1 MLKKLIRT
9 NPFFIKLFNK
19 EFWPMWAT
27 YFPVLPYYLYLATKA
42 RSFFFFTAANPS
54 IETGGMLG
62 ESKIAILDMIADEY
76 KPISLLI
83 KSKTSLEKVLEMMQE
98 QKISFPI
105 VVKPNIGERGLLVE
119 KIDNKQDLAKH
130 INENDIEYIIQPFIA
145 YKEEYAI
152 MYYRFPNEKEGKIT
166 SICRKK
172 FLAVVGNGKS
182 TLQELIWQQPRAI
195 LQWKKLQQ
203 DFTANELNEIIPN
216 EEEKELV
223 LIGNHSRGTTFLND
237 NHHIDK
243 SLELVFDKITNDM
256 TDVYFGRYDLKC
268 LSMAE
273 MKKGNHIQIMEFNGV
288 GAEPAHIY
296 DPNYPFFNIWRDL
309 LNQWSIVFKIATSVH
324 KDHDVPYMSI
334 SEMKAYWKDL
344 KAYKAGLK

>member
-1 MLKKLIRT
+1 MFRKLIRT
-9 NPFFIKLFNK
+9 NPFFIKLTNK

-27 YFPVLPYYLYLATKA
+27 YFPVLPYYLYLATRA

-62 ESKIAILDMIADEY
+62 ESKIDILNMIADEY

-83 KSKTSLEKVLEMMQE
+83 KPKTGLEQVLEMMQ
-98 QKISFPI
+98 QQNISFPI
-105 VVKPNIGERGLLVE
+105 VVKPNVGERGLLVE
-119 KIDNKQDLAKH
+119 KVDNPEKLAKLIH
-130 INENDIEYIIQPFIA
+130 ENDIEYIIQPFIS

-152 MYYRFPNEKEGKIT
+152 MYYRMPNEKEGKIT
-166 SICRKK
+166 SICQKK
-172 FLAVVGNGKS
+172 FLSVVGDGKS
-182 TLQELIWQQPRAI
+182 TLTELIWQQPRAI

-203 DFTANELNEIIPN
+203 DFTKNELNEVISN
-216 EEEKELV
+216 GTEKELV
-223 LIGNHSRGTTFLND
+223 VIGNHSRGTTFLNN
-237 NHHIDK
+237 NHQIDK
-243 SLELVFDKITNDM
+243 SLELVFDKITNNM

-273 MKKGNHIQIMEFNGV
+273 MKKDNHIQIMEFNGV

-296 DPNYPFFNIWRDL
+296 DPNYPLWKIWRDL
-309 LNQWSIVFKIATSVH
+309 LRQWSIMFKIGTYVH
-324 KDHDVPYMSI
+324 QHHHVSYMSI
-334 SEMKAYWKDL
+334 SEMKTYWKDL

>member
-1 MLKKLIRT
+1 
-9 NPFFIKLFNK
+9 
-19 EFWPMWAT
+19 MWIT
-27 YFPVLPYYLYLATKA
+27 YLPVYPYYLYLVIKA

-83 KSKTSLEKVLEMMQE
+83 KPNTNLDKVLEMME
-98 QKISFPI
+98 QQKVDFPI

-119 KIDNKQDLAKH
+119 KVDNKESLAKH
-130 INENDIEYIIQPFIA
+130 INENDIEYIIQPFIS

-152 MYYRFPNEKEGKIT
+152 MYYRMPNEKEGTIT
-166 SICRKK
+166 SICQKK
-172 FLAVVGNGKS
+172 FLSVIGDGKS
-182 TLQELIWQQPRAI
+182 TLEVLIWQQPKAI
-195 LQWKKLQQ
+195 LQWKKLQK
-203 DFTANELNEIIPN
+203 DFTKQQLNEVIPN
-216 EEEKELV
+216 GEKRELV
-223 LIGNHSRGTTFLND
+223 VIGNHSRGTTFLNA

-243 SLELVFDKITNDM
+243 SLELVFDKITNST
-256 TDVYFGRYDLKC
+256 TDIYFGRYDLKC

-309 LNQWSIVFKIATSVH
+309 LRQWSIVFKISTYVH
-324 KDHDVPYMSI
+324 KYHHVSYMSI
-334 SEMKAYWKDL
+334 AEMKAYWKDL
-344 KAYKAGLK
+344 TAYKAGLK